1 MPRSSGRI
9 LEVMSADD
17 AISASDPIREF
28 RGDLDAMQVAE
39 VLRQSPEA
47 ARWSEAELRELH
59 SLAGMTAFLSER
71 GGVLS
76 GVVFGRVVLDEAEI
90 LNLAVAPASRR
101 GGEGRRLVLRLLE
114 DFRAKGVSRVF
125 LEVRESNKVAIAF
138 YERLGFGAVG
148 ERKDYYQHPREGAL
162 VMEVWLKESTE

>member
-1 MPRSSGRI
+1 
-9 LEVMSADD
+9 MSADD
-17 AISASDPIREF
+17 ASSASVHIREF
-28 RGDLDAMQVAE
+28 RGDLDARQVAE
-39 VLRQSPEA
+39 VLRESPEA
-47 ARWSEAELRELH
+47 ARWSAGELRELDL
-59 SLAGMTAFLSER
+59 LAGVTAFISER

-101 GGEGRRLVLRLLE
+101 DGEGRRLVRRLLE

-125 LEVRESNKVAIAF
+125 LEVRESNKAAIAF
-138 YERLGFGAVG
+138 YGRLGFWAVG

-162 VMEVWLKESTE
+162 VMEAWLKQSTE